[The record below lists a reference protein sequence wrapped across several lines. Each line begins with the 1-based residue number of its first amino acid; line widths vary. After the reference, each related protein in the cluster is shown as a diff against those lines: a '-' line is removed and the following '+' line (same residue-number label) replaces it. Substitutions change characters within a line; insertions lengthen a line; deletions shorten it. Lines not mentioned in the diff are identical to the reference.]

1 MMQNLVDSAVDAK
14 KANTAQCCRV
24 FGVSRSGLYAARQ
37 RQRSTKSVST
47 LDVQAKAAFEAS
59 AQSYGSRR
67 LSIALKEQ
75 GLAVGRYKARKLMR
89 SNGLRARWRRKFT
102 HTTDSGHNLP
112 VAANVLD
119 RQFTPEA
126 PNQAWVCDITYVRT
140 RSGWLY
146 LAVVLE
152 LFSRKVVGWAMAPS
166 MPAQLVC
173 SALSMAIASRCPP
186 AGLVVHSDRGSQYA
200 SAEHRA
206 LLARHSLIGS
216 MSRKGNCWDNAVM
229 ERFFLN
235 LKMERVWQR
244 DYANHAEAQTD
255 IVDYIVGFYNSV
267 RLHSTLGYC
276 APNQYEQRHL
286 AKP

>member
-37 RQRSTKSVST
+37 RQRSSKLVST

-152 LFSRKVVGWAMAPS
+152 LGFV
-166 MPAQLVC
+166 AQ
-173 SALSMAIASRCPP
+173 SHNGTEFP
-186 AGLVVHSDRGSQYA
+186 
-200 SAEHRA
+200 
-206 LLARHSLIGS
+206 
-216 MSRKGNCWDNAVM
+216 
-229 ERFFLN
+229 
-235 LKMERVWQR
+235 
-244 DYANHAEAQTD
+244 
-255 IVDYIVGFYNSV
+255 
-267 RLHSTLGYC
+267 
-276 APNQYEQRHL
+276 
-286 AKP
+286 